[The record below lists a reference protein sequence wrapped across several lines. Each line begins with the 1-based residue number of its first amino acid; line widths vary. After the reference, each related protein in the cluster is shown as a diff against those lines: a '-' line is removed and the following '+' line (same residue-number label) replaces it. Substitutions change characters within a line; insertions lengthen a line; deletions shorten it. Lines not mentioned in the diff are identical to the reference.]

1 MFSRDFERG
10 GPPRIHV
17 SDDRFPQIS
26 QKDFWTSTTE
36 RTSAD
41 RALRVNLTG
50 RPCQD
55 PRKRRSRPTAATGK
69 SSSCSWYI

>member
-26 QKDFWTSTTE
+26 QKDFRTSTTE

-41 RALRVNLTG
+41 KGVI
-50 RPCQD
+50 RP
-55 PRKRRSRPTAATGK
+55 SGVF
-69 SSSCSWYI
+69 